1 MVDPTRGR
9 LAPSSILHGN
19 VVAGSFERFRD
30 TITAQ
35 LREGKYIM
43 RFVLRFCDPA
53 SRRFELVEHSARP
66 LAQAQ
71 SDANDMKFAVNKDAQ
86 FAFSSFREM
95 DWRREAAEDLEAPR
109 DVRRRALRTQ
119 QELARRP

>member
-1 MVDPTRGR
+1 MSFRRGSASA
-9 LAPSSILHGN
+9 LLGATFFDIHTP
-19 VVAGSFERFRD
+19 
-30 TITAQ
+30 
-35 LREGKYIM
+35 
-43 RFVLRFCDPA
+43 LRFCDPA